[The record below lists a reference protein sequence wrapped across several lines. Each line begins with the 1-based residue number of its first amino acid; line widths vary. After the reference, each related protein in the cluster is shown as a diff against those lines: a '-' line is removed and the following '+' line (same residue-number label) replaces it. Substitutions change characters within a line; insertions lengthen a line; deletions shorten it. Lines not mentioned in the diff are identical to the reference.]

1 MNPVHVPASTPNSE
15 PSPAANP
22 EARPAR
28 IAVVEDDAGFRSRL
42 EQQLNSVPG
51 WSCVA
56 ACPTADSALELLPGL
71 RPDLVL
77 IDVRLRDL
85 PGKPDQSG
93 LDLVP
98 RLKRQLPEAKLVM
111 WTIVDDT
118 DEILQAIQHGAWS
131 YILKGGSKDELC
143 AQIRVIL
150 DGGAFMSAAV
160 ARRLLEWFQA
170 HTTEKH
176 QGFRLT
182 EREWQVL
189 GLRARGKSRTQIAA
203 ALGTSPNTVRNQFS
217 TIYSKFGI
225 RDAAAII
232 YQVGPALRVRETLR
246 SLEGQGPAGKH
257 PG

>member
-1 MNPVHVPASTPNSE
+1 MNSASTSHGQLSPE
-15 PSPAANP
+15 PNP
-22 EARPAR
+22 ETRLARL
-28 IAVVEDDAGFRSRL
+28 AVVEDEAGFRSQL
-42 EQQLNSVPG
+42 EQLLNSVPG

-56 ACPTADSALELLPGL
+56 ACPTANAALEILPGL

-77 IDVRLRDL
+77 IDVRLPDQ
-85 PGKPDQSG
+85 PGRPDQSG

-98 RLKRQLPEAKLVM
+98 RLKRHLPEARLVM
-111 WTIVDDT
+111 LTVVDDT

-131 YILKGGSKDELC
+131 YILKGGSAEELC
-143 AQIRVIL
+143 AQVRVIL

-170 HTTEKH
+170 HTPEKH

-246 SLEGQGPAGKH
+246 SLEVPGPAGKP